1 MKILLT
7 GKNGQVGHALVPRL
21 SALGTLCAVGTAEC
35 DFQDETAL
43 RTLVRRERP
52 DVIVNPAAYT
62 AVDRAE
68 SEPAMAHAINARAP
82 EILAQEAHTLGALL
96 IHFSTDYVF
105 DGTKTTA
112 YTEDDVPNPQSV
124 YGASK
129 WAGEQAV
136 QAHCARHL
144 ILRTAWVFSAHG
156 QNFAKTMLRLGAE
169 RDHLSVV
176 ADQFGTPTPA
186 ELLADVVAKVITQWD
201 TARWSDASNAAF
213 PFGVY
218 HATATG
224 VTHWQAYAKQVISQ
238 ARTHGAA
245 MRVQADAIHA
255 IDTAAY
261 PTPARRPANSQLD
274 THKLESTFAIT
285 LPHWEAGVN
294 DVVKQLNT
302 SEYIP

>member
-1 MKILLT
+1 
-7 GKNGQVGHALVPRL
+7 
-21 SALGTLCAVGTAEC
+21 
-35 DFQDETAL
+35 
-43 RTLVRRERP
+43 
-52 DVIVNPAAYT
+52 
-62 AVDRAE
+62 
-68 SEPAMAHAINARAP
+68 
-82 EILAQEAHTLGALL
+82 
-96 IHFSTDYVF
+96 
-105 DGTKTTA
+105 
-112 YTEDDVPNPQSV
+112 
-124 YGASK
+124 
-129 WAGEQAV
+129 
-136 QAHCARHL
+136 
-144 ILRTAWVFSAHG
+144 
-156 QNFAKTMLRLGAE
+156 MLRLGAE

-186 ELLADVVAKVITQWD
+186 ELLADVVAKVIAQWD

-238 ARTHGAA
+238 ARAHGAA

-274 THKLESTFAIT
+274 THKLQSTFAIT

>member
-68 SEPAMAHAINARAP
+68 SEPTMAHAINARAP

-169 RDHLSVV
+169 RDQLSVV

-186 ELLADVVAKVITQWD
+186 ELLAAVVA
-201 TARWSDASNAAF
+201 
-213 PFGVY
+213 
-218 HATATG
+218 
-224 VTHWQAYAKQVISQ
+224 
-238 ARTHGAA
+238 
-245 MRVQADAIHA
+245 
-255 IDTAAY
+255 
-261 PTPARRPANSQLD
+261 
-274 THKLESTFAIT
+274 
-285 LPHWEAGVN
+285 
-294 DVVKQLNT
+294 
-302 SEYIP
+302 